1 MSSHTPARPEVLD
14 FLLSRRSHPAV
25 SLGEPGPD
33 GETLQ
38 KILTAAARVPDH
50 GKLAPWRF
58 VLYQGDARGRIGT
71 HLAALAEARFGPLDG
86 ARRQQ
91 ELTRFTRAPLVVGV
105 FSRAAVH
112 PKIPVWEQE
121 LSAGAV
127 CMTLVTAATAAGFG
141 VQWVSEWI
149 AFDAEAIAYL
159 GGQPDEKVAGFIHI
173 GTAMQP
179 PFERPRPD
187 LAEIVTTWT
196 GA

>member
-1 MSSHTPARPEVLD
+1 MSSHTPARPEVLE

-25 SLGEPGPD
+25 SLTAPGPD
-33 GETLQ
+33 APTLE

-58 VLYQGDARGRIGT
+58 VLYQGDARARIGLR
-71 HLAALAEARFGPLDG
+71 LAEMAEARFGPLDE

-149 AFDAEAIAYL
+149 AFDADAIAFL
-159 GGQPDEKVAGFIHI
+159 GGQPDEKVAGFVHI
-173 GTAMQP
+173 GTASQP
-179 PFERPRPD
+179 PFERPRPV
-187 LAEIVTTWT
+187 LADITSTWT
-196 GA
+196 EA